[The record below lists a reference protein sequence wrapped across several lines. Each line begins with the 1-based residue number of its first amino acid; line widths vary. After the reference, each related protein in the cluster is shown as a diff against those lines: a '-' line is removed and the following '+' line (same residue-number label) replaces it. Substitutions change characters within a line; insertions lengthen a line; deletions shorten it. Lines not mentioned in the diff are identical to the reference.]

1 MINIITWGIRKRKF
15 VQVALDLRML
25 HDLSALL
32 VVELVV
38 LWLHVPLDG
47 LGLIVLNLWASL
59 EAFLCF
65 GMTQEFPSLHFFI
78 ILRLFI
84 FTYSIWLFLWP
95 IRGQFS
101 PLLLHSLL
109 QSLFSNS
116 PILRNRT

>member
-1 MINIITWGIRKRKF
+1 
-15 VQVALDLRML
+15 ML

-47 LGLIVLNLWASL
+47 WGLIVLNLWASL
-59 EAFLCF
+59 EAFLCTR
-65 GMTQEFPSLHFFI
+65 MTQEFPSLHFFI
-78 ILRLFI
+78 IRSLFI

-101 PLLLHSLL
+101 PLLLHSWL

-116 PILRNRT
+116 PIQRNRT

>member
-1 MINIITWGIRKRKF
+1 
-15 VQVALDLRML
+15 ML

-47 LGLIVLNLWASL
+47 LGLIVFHLWASL
-59 EAFLCF
+59 SAFLCF
-65 GMTQEFPSLHFFI
+65 GMTQEFPSLHFSSVYSYLPI
-78 ILRLFI
+78 ASGSSSGLFVV
-84 FTYSIWLFLWP
+84 P
-95 IRGQFS
+95 FS

-109 QSLFSNS
+109 LCLFSNS